1 MKTALFFAEVNVQG
15 AGRVEVRY
23 DAMEPEQIS
32 VGRWV
37 GVTGGKRFDIWTSF
51 PAENRSVPAAFNDPL
66 EKADFAVRSYELDAT
81 VTSGAEFS
89 ATTKVHFET
98 RWTGEGA
105 LVFALDSNLRVD
117 KVLDP
122 QGRPLTFFQAR
133 EQKDRNNSYGTYVV
147 IPLPGATV
155 AGSQQTLEF
164 HYSGNRVVRNIGNG
178 NYFCQSFD
186 WYPVRMRGP
195 LTDGDFDTLH

>member
-1 MKTALFFAEVNVQG
+1 M
-15 AGRVEVRY
+15 
-23 DAMEPEQIS
+23 
-32 VGRWV
+32 
-37 GVTGGKRFDIWTSF
+37 
-51 PAENRSVPAAFNDPL
+51 
-66 EKADFAVRSYELDAT
+66 
-81 VTSGAEFS
+81 
-89 ATTKVHFET
+89 
-98 RWTGEGA
+98 
-105 LVFALDSNLRVD
+105 FALDSNLRVD